1 MHFTHSDNQKYTDMK
16 RFFVTLAAVALASS
30 MVFAQDL
37 SQATELYNAAAEAL
51 NNGDKEAAL
60 ASFEQALTVAE
71 ALGEEGK
78 DVLDNCKKYIPTIKL
93 AIAKDLIKAKDF
105 DAAYEKLNDAKAA
118 AEKFE
123 AADELD
129 EINGYIPQVLLSKG
143 NALLSAK
150 DFAGA
155 STIYKQ
161 ILDGDATNGMAALR
175 LGQALAGAGDTEGA
189 IAAYEQAAANG
200 QEANAKKQLSNIF
213 LKNAAASL
221 KEKKFAEAVEF
232 ANKVNEIGENAQAYQ
247 IAAQASQLGGKNNDA
262 IKYFEKY
269 LEVSPDAKDAPAIT
283 FTIAALYQQA
293 GNKAKAL
300 ENYKKVAADPTYGPQ
315 AKPQIDALSK

>member
-221 KEKKFAEAVEF
+221 KEKKFADAVTAALKTCEY
-232 ANKVNEIGENAQAYQ
+232 GENAQAYQ
-247 IAAQASQLGGKNNDA
+247 IAAQASQLSGKNNDA

-269 LEVSPDAKDAPAIT
+269 LQVAPDAKNAGQ
-283 FTIAALYQQA
+283 IAYTVGALYQQA
-293 GNKAKAL
+293 KNNAKAK
-300 ENYKKVAADPTYGPQ
+300 EFYTK
-315 AKPQIDALSK
+315 ALSDPKFGAEAKKILDTLN